1 MSGVLATRSTR
12 PRLAVLICIFL
23 LCLVALP
30 VLGAVRLQT
39 SVDPYIPDP
48 NVGQVG
54 PGGALIAGFSALFGD
69 DVRRI
74 MVGLIV
80 GWLWTSSRRAEAV
93 MSIAAVVGSDVLGRI
108 VKAFAAA
115 PRPSVFGDEGF
126 SVDGPPPTIVVAV
139 IIALLLL
146 ATIPRRREIALA
158 MAAGIILL
166 SAASLAS
173 DTLVPVRAGLDG
185 FPSGHATGS
194 MAVAAITVG
203 AMWPT
208 RFRYVA
214 LPAAAL
220 VVLGVAASRLYLDAH
235 YPADVLG
242 GWCVALASF
251 ALARTV
257 LDARLRRSA
266 KSRADRVAELR
277 LGPQ

>member
-1 MSGVLATRSTR
+1 MSGVLAIGPTR
-12 PRLAVLICIFL
+12 PRLAVLICVSL

-48 NVGQVG
+48 NIGQVG

-69 DVRRI
+69 DERSVI
-74 MVGLIV
+74 VGLIV

-93 MSIAAVVGSDVLGRI
+93 AWIASVVGSDVLGRL
-108 VKAFAAA
+108 VKAFVAA

-126 SVDGPPPTIVVAV
+126 SVDGPPPTIVVAI

-146 ATIPRRREIALA
+146 AAIRRRREIALA
-158 MAAGIILL
+158 MAAGVTLL
-166 SAASLAS
+166 SAASLAT
-173 DTLVPVRAGLDG
+173 DMLIPVRAGLDA

-203 AMWPT
+203 ALWPT

-214 LPAAAL
+214 LAAAAF

-242 GWCVALASF
+242 GWCVAVASV
-251 ALARTV
+251 AVGRTG
-257 LDARLRRSA
+257 LDAWLRRGRSHA
-266 KSRADRVAELR
+266 RRPGQTLEHER
-277 LGPQ
+277 